1 MLKRSGNS
9 GCLYLVPHLIG
20 KTFKL
25 PSSLTSFDVS
35 DGLIDGLYNDICSNL
50 LTTYPIFF
58 FFVFFLLL
66 S

>member
-35 DGLIDGLYNDICSNL
+35 DGLIDGLYNVPGSGGWRGAGGR
-50 LTTYPIFF
+50 
-58 FFVFFLLL
+58 
-66 S
+66 